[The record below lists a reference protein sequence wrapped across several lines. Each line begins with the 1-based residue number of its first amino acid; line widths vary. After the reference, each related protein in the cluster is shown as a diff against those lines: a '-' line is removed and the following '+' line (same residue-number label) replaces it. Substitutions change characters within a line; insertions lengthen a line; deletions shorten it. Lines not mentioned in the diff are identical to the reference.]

1 MRQECAMVRNPFSK
15 TVIGDDEPLCNQKNL
30 LSALLL
36 EARSGNNNVLL
47 APRRCGKTSLA
58 MRLARDYRTEGGM
71 ATFCD
76 LSAVPSVDAAAD
88 RIATALYASL
98 SVNDKLFKKLSRLVS
113 AFVPVITMN
122 PDGSFSVS
130 ASASGLAKSGLDRL
144 VSIVASLD
152 SISSQSKTP
161 LLVIFDEFQD
171 LAMLTNGA
179 QIEAALRATIQ
190 HHKASYLFIGSR
202 RKLLRDMFESPKRA
216 FYRGAT
222 TRDLPLIEPDEFSTH
237 LVALTKDSGAL
248 WPRNITDNIIAIAE
262 AHTYSVTAIAHAL
275 YELTAPDVP
284 TEDDL
289 AKAVNTAIARETSLF
304 TSVYASLT
312 PQSRTLIEVL
322 AREPTR
328 QPMSGDYMSRNR
340 LTNAATVKKSLVTLI
355 NGDHIEKDDTGLIT
369 LTDPLLKRWLNARWG
384 KQNMMSMPTLR

>member
-1 MRQECAMVRNPFSK
+1 MRAIRNPFSK
-15 TVIGDDEPLCNQKNL
+15 TVIGDGEPLCNQKSL
-30 LSALLL
+30 LSALML
-36 EARSGNNNVLL
+36 EAHSGNNNVLL

-58 MRLARDYRTEGGM
+58 MRLARDYRAEGGL

-76 LSAVPSVDAAAD
+76 LSAVPSADAAAD

-98 SVNDKLFKKLSRLVS
+98 SVNDKIFKKLSRLVT

-130 ASASGLAKSGLDRL
+130 ASASGLARSGLDRL
-144 VSIVASLD
+144 VSVVESLD
-152 SISSQSKTP
+152 SVSLHAKTP

-171 LAMLTNGA
+171 LAMLNDGA
-179 QIEAALRATIQ
+179 QIEAALRSTVQ

-237 LVALTKDSGAL
+237 LVALARESGAV
-248 WPRNITDNIIAIAE
+248 WPRDITDNIVAVAE
-262 AHTYSVTAIAHAL
+262 SHTYSVTAIAHAL
-275 YELTAPDVP
+275 YESTVPNLPTA
-284 TEDDL
+284 EDL
-289 AKAVNTAIARETSLF
+289 AGAVKTAVARETSLF

-322 AREPTR
+322 AKEPTR
-328 QPMSGDYMSRNR
+328 QPMSGEYIARHR
-340 LTNAATVKKSLVTLI
+340 LTNASTIKKSLIALI
-355 NGDHIEKDDTGLIT
+355 NGDHITKDESGLIY
-369 LTDPLLKRWLNARWG
+369 LTDPLLKRWLNERWG
-384 KQNMMSMPTLR
+384 KQHMISMPSIK